1 MSSIEGSPTTIGGTT
16 PSKSCYKRI
25 LLKLSG
31 EALEGDRGFGIDPAT
46 VQHIAEQVRDVHALG
61 VEMALVVG
69 GGNFVRGSEA
79 SAAGIDRASADY
91 MGMLGTVINSLA
103 LQNALEQLRVHTRV
117 ISAIEMRQVAEP
129 FIPRRAVR
137 HLEKKR
143 VIIFA
148 AGTGSPFFTTD
159 STAALRSLE
168 IKAEVILKATKVDGI
183 YTADPLSDS
192 TAQRYTHVTY
202 QQVLEKG
209 LKVMDASAI
218 ALCKDN
224 HMPIIVF
231 NLLIPGNIFRV
242 VTGEPIGTLVGAG
255 STHLA
260 AHG

>member
-1 MSSIEGSPTTIGGTT
+1 MSSDSSSVAP
-16 PSKSCYKRI
+16 PSQPKSVFKRI

-31 EALEGDRGFGIDPAT
+31 EALEGDRGFGIDPVT
-46 VQHIAEQVRDVHALG
+46 VQTIANQVRDVHALG
-61 VEMALVVG
+61 VEIALVVG
-69 GGNFVRGSEA
+69 GGNIVRGSEA
-79 SAAGIDRASADY
+79 SAAGMDRASADY

-103 LQNALEQLRVHTRV
+103 LQNALEQLGIHTRV

-129 FIPRRAVR
+129 FIPRRAIR

-143 VIIFA
+143 VVIFG

-168 IKAEVILKATKVDGI
+168 IKADVILKATKVDGI
-183 YTADPLSDS
+183 YTADPMLDS

-224 HMPIIVF
+224 QMPIVVF
-231 NLLIPGNIFRV
+231 NLLIPGNIYRV
-242 VTGEPIGTLVGAG
+242 VTGEAIGTFVGAG
-255 STHLA
+255 VTHLA